1 MPDAATPRSFLPG
14 DLESV
19 RVLIH
24 RTIDA
29 CYKGV
34 YPPRAVAFFKQHH
47 SSENILDRSRHGEI
61 LVVEREGTP
70 VATGSITGGEISGV
84 FVDPAYQQSGIGAR
98 LMLALERRAVEKGLA
113 EVVLDVSLPS
123 RGFYERLGYAI
134 TETCAIEVG
143 EGQKLHYWKAKKRLL
158 PGNADG

>member
-1 MPDAATPRSFLPG
+1 MPADADLRLFLPG

-29 CYKGV
+29 CYTGV
-34 YPPRAVAFFKQHH
+34 YPPRAVAFFKEVH
-47 SSENILDRSRHGEI
+47 SAGNILTRSRRGEMF
-61 LVVEREGTP
+61 VVEREGTP

-84 FVDPAYQQSGIGAR
+84 FVDPAFQHAGIGAR
-98 LMLALERRAVEKGLA
+98 LMLALERRAVEKGLE

-134 TETCAIEVG
+134 TETCAIDVG
-143 EGQKLHYWKAKKRLL
+143 EGQRLHYWKAKKRLL